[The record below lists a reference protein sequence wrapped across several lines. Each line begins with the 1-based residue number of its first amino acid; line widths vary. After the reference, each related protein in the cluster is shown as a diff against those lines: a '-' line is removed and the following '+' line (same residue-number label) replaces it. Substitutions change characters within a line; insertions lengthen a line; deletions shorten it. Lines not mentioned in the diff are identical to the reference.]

1 MCVSPNP
8 DLPQNVSLNRDVSV
22 TKRRNKS
29 QYTMLGLT
37 WDKPDKVNCVR
48 CGSLE
53 LTVGRVRI
61 KVTDTQ
67 ISVTLSCV
75 SLA

>member
-1 MCVSPNP
+1 M
-8 DLPQNVSLNRDVSV
+8 
-22 TKRRNKS
+22 KRCNKS
-29 QYTMLGLT
+29 QYTTLGLT

-48 CGSLE
+48 GGSLE
-53 LTVGRVRI
+53 LAVGRVRI
-61 KVTDTQ
+61 KVTGTQ